1 MQADLHHAMRQLI
14 DKSLAG
20 EGSSQGLSPHGLSPE
35 EQHELGEHLRAC
47 AQCESYASDGRRA
60 IAALSGFSFAADPG
74 AQEKIHAA
82 LTLRAQQLQAAQ
94 PARTRMVRIVQATI
108 AALALTIA
116 GSFGALHAG
125 DLLAAVLHLPAAQAQ
140 TGLLTF
146 WIAPSWCFAL
156 LLPVLLL
163 VSARSANRKGQIL

>member
-1 MQADLHHAMRQLI
+1 MPADLHHAMRQLI

-20 EGSSQGLSPHGLSPE
+20 EASPQELSTQ
-35 EQHELGEHLRAC
+35 EQHALSEHLRAC
-47 AQCESYASDGRRA
+47 ALCESYASDGRRA

-74 AQEKIHAA
+74 SQEKIHAA
-82 LTLRAQQLQAAQ
+82 LALRARELQAAR
-94 PARTRMVRIVQATI
+94 PSRTRIVQVTV

-116 GSFGALHAG
+116 GSFGAIHMG
-125 DLLAAVLHLPAAQAQ
+125 DLVAALLHLPASQAH

-146 WIAPSWCFAL
+146 WIAPSWCFSL

-163 VSARSANRKGQIL
+163 VSARSANRKGHIL

>member
-1 MQADLHHAMRQLI
+1 MQADLHHAMRHLI

-20 EGSSQGLSPHGLSPE
+20 EASPQ

-47 AQCESYASDGRRA
+47 AQCESYASDGQRA
-60 IAALSGFSFAADPG
+60 IAALTGFSFAADPG
-74 AQEKIHAA
+74 SQEKIHAA
-82 LTLRAQQLQAAQ
+82 LALRAQQLQAAA
-94 PARTRMVRIVQATI
+94 PGHANWARTVRPNRARIVQVTV
-108 AALALTIA
+108 AAFALTIA
-116 GSFGALHAG
+116 GSFGAAHMG
-125 DLLAAVLHLPAAQAQ
+125 DLVAALLHLPAAQAH

-146 WIAPSWCFAL
+146 WIAPSWCFSL